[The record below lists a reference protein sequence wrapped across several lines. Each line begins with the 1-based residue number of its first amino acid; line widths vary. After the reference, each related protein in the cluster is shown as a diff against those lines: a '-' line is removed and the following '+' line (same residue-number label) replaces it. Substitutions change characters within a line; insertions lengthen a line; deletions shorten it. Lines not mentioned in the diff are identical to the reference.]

1 MSELSLLTTQFSMLD
16 NMQSVAVAVKI
27 GHGLGNTK

>member
-1 MSELSLLTTQFSMLD
+1 MLD

-27 GHGLGNTK
+27 GHGLGNTKWNGWCWVICFS